1 MVNKLMNRKGA
12 VMIEYGLL
20 AALIALALVVGV
32 TALSGKLGILFTNVG
47 NAMKGP

>member
-1 MVNKLMNRKGA
+1 MNKLANRKGA

-32 TALSGKLGILFTNVG
+32 TALSGKLGTTFSDVAAAL
-47 NAMKGP
+47 K

>member
-1 MVNKLMNRKGA
+1 MMNKLMNRKGA

-32 TALSGKLGILFTNVG
+32 TALSGKLGLTFTDVG
-47 NAMKGP
+47 NAVHK